1 MKHLKILLPFTL
13 ALALLGACSD
23 SEVNIQEVRAIAVSS
38 EFKSRN
44 DLKVNVR
51 AQTFGEYANF
61 DRSCSTHAPLIG
73 AVHYQRKLKYL
84 GEGNVKAKIEISG
97 DREDCLLRLIG
108 IHVALVSRSSEKL
121 AWAAA
126 FYNERNLSGEEMFY
140 CYTSVGG
147 PGYCLL
153 KSEKSEDQRGQNRER
168 LIGTVNIK
176 WQ

>member
-1 MKHLKILLPFTL
+1 MKHLKILLPFTWV
-13 ALALLGACSD
+13 LALLGACSD

-51 AQTFGEYANF
+51 TQTFGEYANF

-84 GEGNVKAKIEISG
+84 GEGNVKAKIKISG
-97 DREDCLLRLIG
+97 GREDCLLRLIG